1 LRKLIVDYAAFSAVL
16 YRRGESFQ
24 VWPLLP
30 AIRSDKAREGDAAMP
45 ENATKTPP
53 TKAPCW
59 PDDPDWLDGP
69 TEIFLPSSKYLKACW
84 DADILDIDDKN
95 VEDTIIERKEE
106 FKVRFRVQLEGRLWK
121 CVAGH
126 WCFDVC
132 FTAIGDGEDFN
143 LSDVL
148 PDDLKP
154 KLKIC
159 DWTGCQTR
167 CIYVCLTVP
176 KDTIPAG
183 CCGTLYDVGA
193 KFELRCCGDCDFDC
207 DDNGDN
213 GDGDDG
219 NGGNG
224 NGDGKGKGKSPG
236 HLAVAGHEHQGEYMF
251 V

>member
-1 LRKLIVDYAAFSAVL
+1 
-16 YRRGESFQ
+16 
-24 VWPLLP
+24 
-30 AIRSDKAREGDAAMP
+30 MP

-84 DADILDIDDKN
+84 DADVLDIDDKN
-95 VEDTIIERKEE
+95 VQDTIIERKEE

-121 CVAGH
+121 CVTGH
-126 WCFDVC
+126 WCFDLG
-132 FTAIGDGEDFN
+132 FTAIGDGKHFN

-148 PDDLKP
+148 PADKKP
-154 KLKIC
+154 ELRIC

-167 CIYVCLTVP
+167 CVEVCITVP
-176 KDTIPAG
+176 ACTIPVE

-193 KFELRCCGDCDFDC
+193 KFELRCCGDCDCYDDC
-207 DDNGDN
+207 HDDDCNGEN
-213 GDGDDG
+213 G

-224 NGDGKGKGKSPG
+224 DNGNGNGNNGDNGEGRSSG